1 MNYNTPKND
10 GYGVKPPKPASQ
22 PRSAYEIRTDLLK
35 LSFEMHVFNKQNG
48 GGIIS
53 ADDIIATAASFN
65 EFISKRNDF

>member
-10 GYGVKPPKPASQ
+10 GYGVKKPAGQ

-35 LSFEMHVFNKQNG
+35 LAFELHVFNKQNS

-53 ADDIIATAASFN
+53 ADDVVNTAAAFN
-65 EFISKRNDF
+65 EFISKKNEF